1 MQRRSFVAG
10 LAAAGLLPAA
20 PSFAQADPL
29 PSWNDGPAKQAIL
42 DFVPR
47 VDDRGRARLRAG
59 ARAHRH
65 LRQ

>member
-29 PSWNDGPAKQAIL
+29 PSWNAGPVNQAISV
-42 DFVPR
+42 DRSSSRCKR
-47 VDDRGRARLRAG
+47 V
-59 ARAHRH
+59 
-65 LRQ
+65 